1 MSILLLTED
10 DVRRLLTMDMALEA
24 VEAGLRKLALDE
36 AENIPRSRCRTDHVM
51 LHMMS
56 AAAKGVGYLG
66 YKAYTTSKVGARFH
80 VGLFD
85 GKTGELVALMEADY
99 LGQVRTGAASG
110 VATKYLAKPQAATVG
125 LYGTGK
131 QARTQL
137 QAVCAVR
144 PVKRVAIY
152 SRTLENR
159 RRFADEMSKICGV
172 EIVPVDK
179 PELAARG
186 QEIIITATNAT
197 EPVLHGEWIEAGTH
211 LNVVG
216 SNFLSKAEIDV
227 DAVRRAN
234 QIVVD
239 SKEQCKLEA
248 GDLAPAV
255 EAGVIHWADLVELG
269 AVLVGK
275 APGRGGPADV
285 TLFKSCGLAIEDV
298 VTGARVIAAAKEQ
311 WVGRTIDW

>member
-10 DVRRLLTMDMALEA
+10 DVRRVLTMDVALDA
-24 VEAGLRKLALDE
+24 VEAGLRKLALDD
-36 AENIPRSRCRTDHVM
+36 AENVPRSRCRTDHVM

-56 AAAKGVGYLG
+56 AAAKGVGYVG
-66 YKAYTTSKVGARFH
+66 YKAYTTSKRGARFH

-85 GKTGELVALMEADY
+85 GRTGELVALIEADY
-99 LGQVRTGAASG
+99 LGQVRTAAASG
-110 VATKYLAKPQAATVG
+110 VATKHLANPQAAALG

-137 QAVCAVR
+137 QAVCAVQ
-144 PVKRVAIY
+144 PIKRVAVY
-152 SRTLENR
+152 SRSDENR
-159 RRFADEMSKICGV
+159 RRFADEMSKTCGV
-172 EIVPVDK
+172 EIVPVDR
-179 PELAARG
+179 PERAARG
-186 QEIIITATNAT
+186 QEIIITATNST
-197 EPVLHGEWIEAGTH
+197 EPVLRGEWIEPGMH

-227 DAVRRAN
+227 ETVRRADR
-234 QIVVD
+234 IVVD

-255 EAGVIHWADLVELG
+255 EAGVVHWSDMVELG

-275 APGRGGPADV
+275 APGRGEPADV
-285 TLFKSCGLAIEDV
+285 TLFKSVGLAIEDV
-298 VTGARVIAAAKEQ
+298 VTAARVVAAAKEQ
-311 WVGRTIDW
+311 GVGQTIDW

>member
-1 MSILLLTED
+1 MAMLLLTED
-10 DVRRLLTMDMALEA
+10 DVRRLLTMEAALEA
-24 VEAGLRKLALDE
+24 VEAGFRKLALDE

-51 LHMMS
+51 LHVMS

-66 YKAYTTSKVGARFH
+66 YKAYTASKHGARFH

-85 GKTGELVALMEADY
+85 GRTGELVALMAADY
-99 LGQVRTGAASG
+99 LGQMRTGAASG
-110 VATKYLAKPQAATVG
+110 VATKYLANPEAAMVG
-125 LYGTGK
+125 LYGAGK

-144 PVKRVAIY
+144 PTKRVAVF
-152 SRTLENR
+152 SRSPESR
-159 RRFADEMSKICGV
+159 RRFADEMSAICRV
-172 EIVPVDK
+172 EVVPVDR

-186 QEIIITATNAT
+186 QDIIITATNAT
-197 EPVLHGEWIEAGTH
+197 EPVLRGEWIEGGTH

-227 DAVRRAN
+227 ATVRRAN
-234 QIVVD
+234 RIVVD

-255 EAGVIHWADLVELG
+255 EAGVIHWSDLVELG

-285 TLFKSCGLAIEDV
+285 TMFKSVGLAIEDV
-298 VTGARVIAAAKEQ
+298 FTAALVYAAAKEQ
-311 WVGRTIDW
+311 GVGQTINW